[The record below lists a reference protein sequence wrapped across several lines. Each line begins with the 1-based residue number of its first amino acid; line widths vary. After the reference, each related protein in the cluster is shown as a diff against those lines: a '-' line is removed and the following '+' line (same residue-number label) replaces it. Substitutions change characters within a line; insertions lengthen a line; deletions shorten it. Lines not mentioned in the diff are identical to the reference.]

1 MTIIIVYLGHNK
13 ATFNWGNRQHPN
25 TEGNKMK
32 TKELKHQLWQA
43 YYTAKDEG
51 ASREVTNAILDV
63 MVIADKEAE
72 DKKLEKSK
80 VCS

>member
-1 MTIIIVYLGHNK
+1 
-13 ATFNWGNRQHPN
+13 
-25 TEGNKMK
+25 MK
-32 TKELKHQLWQA
+32 TKELKYQLWQA

-72 DKKLEKSK
+72 DKNLKKVYRYPLDKLNSID
-80 VCS
+80 

>member
-1 MTIIIVYLGHNK
+1 
-13 ATFNWGNRQHPN
+13 
-25 TEGNKMK
+25 MK